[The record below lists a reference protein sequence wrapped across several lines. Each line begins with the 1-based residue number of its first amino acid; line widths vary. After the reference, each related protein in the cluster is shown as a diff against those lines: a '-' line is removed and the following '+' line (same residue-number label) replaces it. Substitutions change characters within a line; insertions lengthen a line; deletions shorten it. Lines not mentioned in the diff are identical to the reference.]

1 MFKRDKPIFQIMV
14 KITFIVGEGKG
25 KTTTSIGYIFQK
37 QREGKSILVA
47 QFLKTGKNCG
57 ECNFFKDKD
66 NVRWFTFGKDR
77 FYQSKDQ
84 KEEYIALINN
94 GISVL
99 EKELKKAQVEILLL
113 DEAGI
118 ALSFGLISWDQLK
131 GIFPYVSDEIIL
143 TGRKFPEGLKSKADT
158 IIDVKEIKHP
168 YTKGIEARKG
178 IDF

>member
-1 MFKRDKPIFQIMV
+1 MV

-25 KTTTSIGYIFQK
+25 KTTTSIGHIFQK
-37 QREGKSILVA
+37 QREGRSILVA

-57 ECNFFKDKD
+57 ECNFFKNKD
-66 NVRWFTFGKDR
+66 NVRWFTFGEDR

-84 KEEYIALINN
+84 KDEYKALINN

-99 EKELKKAQVEILLL
+99 ERELKKAQVEILLL

-131 GIFPYVSDEIIL
+131 DIFPYASDEIIL
-143 TGRKFPEGLKSKADT
+143 TGRKFPEGLKSEVDT
-158 IIDVKEIKHP
+158 IIEVKEIKHP
-168 YTKGIEARKG
+168 YTKGIEARRG
-178 IDF
+178 IEF

>member
-1 MFKRDKPIFQIMV
+1 MV

-57 ECNFFKDKD
+57 ECNFFKDED
-66 NVRWFTFGKDR
+66 DIRWFTFGKDG

-84 KEEYIALINN
+84 KDEYVALINN
-94 GISVL
+94 GINVL
-99 EKELKKAQVEILLL
+99 ERELKIAQAEILLL

-118 ALSFGLISWDQLK
+118 ALSFGLISWNQLK
-131 GIFPYVSDEIIL
+131 DIFPYVSDEIIL
-143 TGRKFPEGLKSKADT
+143 TGRKFPEGLKSEADT
-158 IIDVKEIKHP
+158 IIEVKEIKHP
-168 YTKGIEARKG
+168 YTKNIEARRG
-178 IDF
+178 IEF